1 MLILTRKSG
10 ETIRI
15 GDDVAVSVIE
25 IRGNQVRL
33 GITAPRNVT
42 VHREEVYE
50 LIQKQNEE
58 AAQARAADKALAQS
72 LWQKRGAGKGKKP
85 GGGESKS

>member
-15 GDDVAVSVIE
+15 GDDIVISVME

-33 GITAPRNVT
+33 GINAPRSVT
-42 VHREEVYE
+42 VHRQEVYE
-50 LIQKQNEE
+50 QIQEQNIQ
-58 AAQARAADKALAQS
+58 AAKVSLSDKALVQG
-72 LWQKRGAGKGKKP
+72 LWQKKGAKAGDKSPKQ
-85 GGGESKS
+85 GER

>member
-15 GDDVAVSVIE
+15 GDDIAVSVVE

-33 GITAPRNVT
+33 GISAPRHVT
-42 VHREEVYE
+42 VHRQEVYE
-50 LIQKQNEE
+50 LIQQQNIE
-58 AAQARAADKALAQS
+58 AALAQPSDKALLQD
-72 LWQKRGAGKGKKP
+72 LWQKRGAHGKNR
-85 GGGESKS
+85 GGQSRS

>member
-15 GDDVAVSVIE
+15 GDDIAVSVIE

-42 VHREEVYE
+42 VHRQEVYE
-50 LIQKQNEE
+50 LIQEQNKE
-58 AAQARAADKALAQS
+58 AAMVSATDKALLQD
-72 LWQKRGAGKGKKP
+72 LWQKKGAGKSPKP
-85 GGGESKS
+85 GGRSQS

>member
-15 GDDVAVSVIE
+15 GDDISISVVE

-33 GITAPRNVT
+33 GINAPRHVT
-42 VHREEVYE
+42 VHRQEVYD
-50 LIQKQNEE
+50 LIQEQNKE
-58 AAQARAADKALAQS
+58 AAMADAADKALIQN
-72 LWQKRGAGKGKKP
+72 LWQKKGARKKP
-85 GGGESKS
+85 NSGGQSRS